1 MPCPRPQVVGE
12 EQAEEEKE
20 ELGKCHDDAEEAP
33 GHQHRHHV
41 LLEGSP
47 DDRDAAA
54 DVDPL
59 IHRCC
64 FQGSSCLPATVWI
77 TGEKKVGLL

>member
-20 ELGKCHDDAEEAP
+20 ELGKGHDDAEEAL

-47 DDRDAAA
+47 D
-54 DVDPL
+54 
-59 IHRCC
+59 H
-64 FQGSSCLPATVWI
+64 
-77 TGEKKVGLL
+77 